1 MNQFEKASTNKEII
15 DSFDIIRNLFENNLL
30 KFTNI
35 NKEKLIEVAKQK
47 RTNKNINWDIIKKKF
62 GSLLKLIGY
71 KEKELILWEK
81 YRKKINNGGLYM
93 ILKMILL
100 C

>member
-15 DSFDIIRNLFENNLL
+15 DSFDIIRNLFENNL

-47 RTNKNINWDIIKKKF
+47 ELIKI
-62 GSLLKLIGY
+62 LIG
-71 KEKELILWEK
+71 I
-81 YRKKINNGGLYM
+81 
-93 ILKMILL
+93 
-100 C
+100 